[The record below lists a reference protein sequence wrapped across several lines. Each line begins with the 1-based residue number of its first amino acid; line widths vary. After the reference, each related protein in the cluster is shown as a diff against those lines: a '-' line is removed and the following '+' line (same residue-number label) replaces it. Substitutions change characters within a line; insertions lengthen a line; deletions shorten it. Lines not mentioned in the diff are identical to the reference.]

1 MTPGEDVVA
10 ADDMGKK
17 RSEPSPFD
25 VRTIKDL
32 VSLMRRSDLNEID
45 LQEGDKRIRL
55 RRGLRSALPP
65 AAALPAP
72 APAVPQA
79 VLPAA
84 PAPEKPAKNLTP
96 IKSPTIGTFYVALKP
111 GGPPCVTVGTRVTP
125 TTVVGVIEAM
135 KVFHEI
141 PAECTGVIAEIL
153 VENQQPVEYGQ
164 MLFQVDP
171 TA

>member
-1 MTPGEDVVA
+1 VA
-10 ADDMGKK
+10 ADNSSHPAGREKG
-17 RSEPSPFD
+17 EPGPFD
-25 VRTIKDL
+25 VRMIKSL
-32 VSLMRRSDLNEID
+32 VGLMKQSDLNEID

-55 RRGLRSALPP
+55 RRGLPVANQPPVPLPP
-65 AAALPAP
+65 LPAP
-72 APAVPQA
+72 APPAV
-79 VLPAA
+79 VPAA
-84 PAPEKPAKNLTP
+84 SVPEKPAKNLTP

-111 GGPPCVTVGTRVTP
+111 GAPPCVTVGTRVTP

-164 MLFQVDP
+164 VLFQVDP